1 MNNDSPKLTLSGN
14 HKELGYSESLIL
26 ESIQTLCKLNANF
39 EEVINC
45 KSINISF
52 VSQQEI
58 KELNRRFLKQNKA
71 TNVLSFP
78 SDPKCY
84 EDLLGEI
91 AICPSVIKEESIVQ
105 GKKEHDHLIHLIL
118 HSVLHLLGYDHEDS
132 KSAEVMEK
140 IEINTLKKLGIAN
153 PY

>member
-1 MNNDSPKLTLSGN
+1 MNNVSPKLTISSN
-14 HKELGYSESLIL
+14 HKDFGYSERLIL
-26 ESIQTLCKLNANF
+26 ESIQTLCELNANF
-39 EEVINC
+39 YEVINC

-58 KELNRRFLKQNKA
+58 KELNRRFLNQNKT

-78 SDPKCY
+78 SDPKFY

-91 AICPSVIKEESIVQ
+91 AICPFVIKEESIVQ
-105 GKKEHDHLIHLIL
+105 GKKEHDHLIHLII
-118 HSVLHLLGYDHEDS
+118 HSVLHLLGYDHVDS
-132 KSAEVMEK
+132 KSAKVMEG

>member
-1 MNNDSPKLTLSGN
+1 MNNVSPKLTISSN
-14 HKELGYSESLIL
+14 HKEFGYSERLIL
-26 ESIQTLCKLNANF
+26 ESIKTLCELNANF
-39 EEVINC
+39 DEVINC

-58 KELNRRFLKQNKA
+58 KELNRRFLNQNKT

-78 SDPKCY
+78 SDPKFY

-118 HSVLHLLGYDHEDS
+118 HSVLHLLGYDHADS
-132 KSAEVMEK
+132 KSAEVMEE

>member
-1 MNNDSPKLTLSGN
+1 MNNVSPKLTISSN
-14 HKELGYSESLIL
+14 HKEFGYSERLIL
-26 ESIQTLCKLNANF
+26 ESIKTLCELNANF
-39 EEVINC
+39 DEVINC

-52 VSQQEI
+52 VSQHEI
-58 KELNRRFLKQNKA
+58 KELNRRFLNQNKT

-78 SDPKCY
+78 SDPKFY

-132 KSAEVMEK
+132 KSAEVMEE

>member
-1 MNNDSPKLTLSGN
+1 MNNVFPKLTISSN
-14 HKELGYSESLIL
+14 HKEFGYSERLIL
-26 ESIQTLCKLNANF
+26 ESIKTLCELNANF
-39 EEVINC
+39 DEVINC

-52 VSQQEI
+52 VSQQEM
-58 KELNRRFLKQNKA
+58 KELNRRFLNQNKT

-78 SDPKCY
+78 SDPKFY

-118 HSVLHLLGYDHEDS
+118 HSVLHLLGYDHVDS
-132 KSAEVMEK
+132 KSAKVMEG

>member
-1 MNNDSPKLTLSGN
+1 MNNVSPKLTISSN
-14 HKELGYSESLIL
+14 HKEFGYSERLIL
-26 ESIQTLCKLNANF
+26 ESIKTLCELNANF
-39 EEVINC
+39 DEVINC

-58 KELNRRFLKQNKA
+58 KELNRRFLNKNKT

-78 SDPKCY
+78 SDPKFY

-91 AICPSVIKEESIVQ
+91 AICPLVIKEESIAQ
-105 GKKEHDHLIHLIL
+105 GKKEHDHLIHLII
-118 HSVLHLLGYDHEDS
+118 HSVLHLLGYDHVDS
-132 KSAEVMEK
+132 KSAKVMEG

>member
-1 MNNDSPKLTLSGN
+1 MNNVSPKLTISSN
-14 HKELGYSESLIL
+14 HKEFGYSERLIL
-26 ESIQTLCKLNANF
+26 ESIKTLCELNANF
-39 EEVINC
+39 DEVINC

-58 KELNRRFLKQNKA
+58 KELNRRFLNQNKT

-78 SDPKCY
+78 SDPKFY

-105 GKKEHDHLIHLIL
+105 GKKEHDHLIHLII
-118 HSVLHLLGYDHEDS
+118 HSVLHLLGYDHVDS
-132 KSAEVMEK
+132 KSAKVMEG